1 MKMNKSTI
9 SGTFLLEKSM
19 GVLVLENLDIQTMH
33 GEYGRL
39 RGSGGDRK
47 IDCGSGR
54 EASHTIHMYM
64 SVCCCKELFM
74 IHQPSVNGPTIPQWG
89 WSWLIRMLDGITA
102 MGLQKHYHDL
112 QEGNAATEMQGNA
125 LLT

>member
-1 MKMNKSTI
+1 MYQLVQSIVKILTRYV
-9 SGTFLLEKSM
+9 F
-19 GVLVLENLDIQTMH
+19 GVVITLW
-33 GEYGRL
+33 RL
-39 RGSGGDRK
+39 REK
-47 IDCGSGR
+47 IVRTTSNCQR
-54 EASHTIHMYM
+54 LLKFI
-64 SVCCCKELFM
+64 VCCCKELFM